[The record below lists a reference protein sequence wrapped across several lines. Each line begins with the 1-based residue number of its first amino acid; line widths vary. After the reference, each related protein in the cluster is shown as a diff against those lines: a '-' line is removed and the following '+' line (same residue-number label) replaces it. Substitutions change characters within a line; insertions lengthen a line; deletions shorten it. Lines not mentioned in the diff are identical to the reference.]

1 MLLAQVLPLAMFL
14 LAAEM
19 VIGCFAVML
28 LTDLEGEIGG
38 AFLGRYALTF
48 FAGGLF
54 TAWLRGQY
62 PAPATLQEMG
72 VRTEWLPGEGRAFT
86 FFLIFLGLYNPA
98 TWFGLRLLRK
108 GLGILAVVAGVTTLV
123 FSALAYGQAPWYGL
137 GTVLNF
143 LAASLV
149 LGGAT
154 TGLAVGHSYLSTP
167 LLSPRPLR
175 HITIVLFCALLIQIL
190 SLPVYLGLV
199 GFPAAAERGRELLG
213 TYGLIL
219 GVRVAI
225 GLLFPL
231 VLAVLAWH
239 TTRMKAMRSA
249 TGLLYIGSGV
259 VLTGEIVAKV
269 LFFIG
274 GLPV

>member
-1 MLLAQVLPLAMFL
+1 MALVQVLPLALFL

-19 VIGCFAVML
+19 TIGCFAVML

-38 AFLGRYALTF
+38 GFLGRYALTF

-62 PAPATLQEMG
+62 PSLDTLREMG
-72 VRTEWLPGEGRAFT
+72 VRVEWLAGEGRAFT

-98 TWFGLRLLRK
+98 TWFGLRRLRQ
-108 GLGILAVVAGVTTLV
+108 GIGILATIAGVTTLV
-123 FSALAYGQAPWYGL
+123 FSGLAYGQTPWAGI
-137 GTVLNF
+137 GTILN
-143 LAASLV
+143 LLVAALV

-175 HITIVLFCALLIQIL
+175 HITILLFFALLVQLL
-190 SLPVYLGLV
+190 SMPIYLGLI
-199 GFPAAAERGRELLG
+199 GAPLAAEKGQALLG

-219 GVRVAI
+219 SVRIAI
-225 GLLFPL
+225 GLIFPL

-269 LFFIG
+269 LFFVA

>member
-1 MLLAQVLPLAMFL
+1 MVLAQVLPLALFL

-19 VIGCFAVML
+19 TIGCFAVML

-48 FAGGLF
+48 LAGGLF

-62 PAPATLQEMG
+62 PATDVLREMG
-72 VRTEWLPGEGRAFT
+72 VRVEWLAGEDRAFT

-123 FSALAYGQAPWYGL
+123 YSGLAYGQAPWIGI
-137 GTVLNF
+137 GTILN
-143 LAASLV
+143 LLIAGLV
-149 LGGAT
+149 LGGTT
-154 TGLAVGHSYLSTP
+154 TGLAVGHSYLSAP
-167 LLSPRPLR
+167 QLSPRPLQ
-175 HITIVLFCALLIQIL
+175 HITILLIFALLVQL
-190 SLPVYLGLV
+190 LAMPVYLGLI
-199 GFPAAAERGRELLG
+199 GAPAAAAKGQELLG

-219 GVRVAI
+219 GVRIAI
-225 GLLFPL
+225 GLIFPL
-231 VLAVLAWH
+231 VLAILAWH

-269 LFFIG
+269 LFFIT

>member
-1 MLLAQVLPLAMFL
+1 MVLAQVLPLALFL

-19 VIGCFAVML
+19 TIGCFAVML
-28 LTDLEGEIGG
+28 LTDIEGEIGG

-62 PAPATLQEMG
+62 PAPDTLREMG
-72 VRTEWLPGEGRAFT
+72 VRVEWLAGETRAFT

-98 TWFGLRLLRK
+98 TWFGLGRLRK
-108 GLGILAVVAGVTTLV
+108 GLGILATIAGVATLV
-123 FSALAYGQAPWYGL
+123 FSGLAYGQTPWAGI
-137 GTVLNF
+137 GTILN
-143 LAASLV
+143 LLVAALV

-175 HITIVLFCALLIQIL
+175 HITIILFFALLAQLL
-190 SLPVYLGLV
+190 SMPVYLGLI
-199 GFPAAAERGRELLG
+199 GAPLAAEKGQALLG

-219 GVRVAI
+219 GVRIAI

-231 VLAVLAWH
+231 VLAILAWH

-269 LFFIG
+269 LFFVA

>member
-1 MLLAQVLPLAMFL
+1 MVLAQVLPLALFL

-19 VIGCFAVML
+19 TIGCFAVML

-48 FAGGLF
+48 LAGGFF

-62 PAPATLQEMG
+62 PPLDVLREMG
-72 VRTEWLPGEGRAFT
+72 VRTEWLAGESRAFT

-108 GLGILAVVAGVTTLV
+108 GLGALAVIAGVTTLV
-123 FSALAYGQAPWYGL
+123 YSGLAYGQAPWIGI
-137 GTVLNF
+137 GTILN
-143 LAASLV
+143 LLVAGLV

-154 TGLAVGHSYLSTP
+154 TGLAVGHSYLSAP
-167 LLSPRPLR
+167 QLSPRPLR
-175 HITIVLFCALLIQIL
+175 HITILLIFALLVQL
-190 SLPVYLGLV
+190 LAMPVYLGLI
-199 GFPAAAERGRELLG
+199 GAPAAAAKGQELLG

-219 GVRVAI
+219 GVRIAI

-231 VLAVLAWH
+231 VLAILAWH

-269 LFFIG
+269 LFFIT

>member
-1 MLLAQVLPLAMFL
+1 MALAQVLPLALFL

-19 VIGCFAVML
+19 TIGCFAVML

-62 PAPATLQEMG
+62 PALDTLREMG
-72 VRTEWLPGEGRAFT
+72 VRVEWLAGEGRAFT
-86 FFLIFLGLYNPA
+86 FFLVFLGLYNPA
-98 TWFGLRLLRK
+98 TWFGLRRLRQ
-108 GLGILAVVAGVTTLV
+108 GLGILATIAGVTTLV
-123 FSALAYGQAPWYGL
+123 FSGLAYGQTPWAGI
-137 GTVLNF
+137 GTILN
-143 LAASLV
+143 LLVAALV
-149 LGGAT
+149 LGAAT

-175 HITIVLFCALLIQIL
+175 HITILLFFALLVQLL
-190 SLPVYLGLV
+190 SMPIYLGLI
-199 GFPAAAERGRELLG
+199 GAPLAAEKGQALLG

-219 GVRVAI
+219 GVRIAI
-225 GLLFPL
+225 GLIFPL

-249 TGLLYIGSGV
+249 TGLLYIGAGV

-269 LFFIG
+269 LFFVA

>member
-1 MLLAQVLPLAMFL
+1 MVLAQVLPLALFL

-19 VIGCFAVML
+19 TIGCFAVMM

-38 AFLGRYALTF
+38 AFLGRYGLTF
-48 FAGGLF
+48 LAGGLF

-62 PAPATLQEMG
+62 PPPDILREMG
-72 VRTEWLPGEGRAFT
+72 VRVEWLGSESRAFT
-86 FFLIFLGLYNPA
+86 IFLVFLGLYNPA
-98 TWFGLRLLRK
+98 TWFGLRRVRK
-108 GLGILAVVAGVTTLV
+108 GFGILATVAGVAALV
-123 FSALAYGQAPWYGL
+123 FSGLAYGQAPWTGF
-137 GTVLNF
+137 GTILN
-143 LAASLV
+143 LIIAAVV

-175 HITIVLFCALLIQIL
+175 HITIILVAALVIQLL
-190 SLPVYLGLV
+190 SLPVYLGLI
-199 GFPAAAERGRELLG
+199 GAPAAAAKGQELLG

-219 GVRVAI
+219 GVRIAI

-231 VLAVLAWH
+231 VLAILAWH
-239 TTRMKAMRSA
+239 TTRLKAMRSA

-269 LFFIG
+269 LFFIT

>member
-1 MLLAQVLPLAMFL
+1 MVLAQVLPLALFL

-19 VIGCFAVML
+19 TIGCFAVML

-62 PAPATLQEMG
+62 PAIPTLQTMG
-72 VRTEWLPGEGRAFT
+72 VRTEWLSGEVRAFT

-98 TWFGLRLLRK
+98 TWFGLRRLRK
-108 GLGILAVVAGVTTLV
+108 GLGILAVIAGITTLV
-123 FSALAYGQAPWYGL
+123 YSGLAYGQAPWVGV
-137 GTVLNF
+137 GTIANLLV
-143 LAASLV
+143 AGLV

-175 HITIVLFCALLIQIL
+175 HITIVLGGALLIQLL
-190 SLPVYLGLV
+190 SLPVYLGLI
-199 GFPAAAERGRELLG
+199 GAPAAAAKGQDLLA

-231 VLAVLAWH
+231 VLAILAWH

-249 TGLLYIGSGV
+249 TGLLYISSGV

-269 LFFIG
+269 LFFIA

>member
-1 MLLAQVLPLAMFL
+1 MVLAQVLPLALFL

-19 VIGCFAVML
+19 TIGCFAVML

-48 FAGGLF
+48 LVGGLF

-62 PAPATLQEMG
+62 PPTDVLREMG
-72 VRTEWLPGEGRAFT
+72 VQIEWLAGEDRAFT

-108 GLGILAVVAGVTTLV
+108 GLGILAVVAGATTLV
-123 FSALAYGQAPWYGL
+123 YSGLAYGQAPWIGI
-137 GTVLNF
+137 GTILNLL
-143 LAASLV
+143 LAALV
-149 LGGAT
+149 LGGAI
-154 TGLAVGHSYLSTP
+154 TGLAVGHSYLSSP
-167 LLSPRPLR
+167 QLSPRPLR
-175 HITIVLFCALLIQIL
+175 NITILLIIALVAQLL
-190 SLPVYLGLV
+190 SIPVYLGLV
-199 GFPAAAERGRELLG
+199 GANAATIRGQEFLSI
-213 TYGLIL
+213 YGLHL
-219 GVRVAI
+219 GVRIAI
-225 GLLFPL
+225 GLIFPL
-231 VLAVLAWH
+231 VLAILAWH

-269 LFFIG
+269 LFFIT

>member
-1 MLLAQVLPLAMFL
+1 MVLAQVLPLALFL

-19 VIGCFAVML
+19 TIGCFAVML

-48 FAGGLF
+48 LAGGLF

-62 PAPATLQEMG
+62 PSTDVLREMG
-72 VRTEWLPGEGRAFT
+72 VQVEWLAGEGRAFT

-108 GLGILAVVAGVTTLV
+108 GFGILAVIAGVTTLV
-123 FSALAYGQAPWYGL
+123 YSGLAYGQAPWIGIGPIFNL
-137 GTVLNF
+137 L
-143 LAASLV
+143 LAGLV

-154 TGLAVGHSYLSTP
+154 TGLAVGHSYLSSP
-167 LLSPRPLR
+167 QLSPRPLR
-175 HITIVLFCALLIQIL
+175 HITILLIFALLGQL
-190 SLPVYLGLV
+190 LVMPVYLGLI
-199 GFPAAAERGRELLG
+199 GAPAATAKGQELLS

-219 GVRVAI
+219 GVRIAI
-225 GLLFPL
+225 GLIFPL
-231 VLAVLAWH
+231 VLAILAWH
-239 TTRMKAMRSA
+239 TTKIKAMRSA

-269 LFFIG
+269 LFFIT

>member
-1 MLLAQVLPLAMFL
+1 MVLAQVLPLALFL
-14 LAAEM
+14 LAVEM
-19 VIGCFAVML
+19 TIGSFAVMV

-38 AFLGRYALTF
+38 AFLGRYGLTF

-62 PAPATLQEMG
+62 PSVETLQTMG
-72 VRTEWLPGEGRAFT
+72 VHVEWLAREQRAFT
-86 FFLIFLGLYNPA
+86 VFLILLGLYNPA
-98 TWFGLRLLRK
+98 TWFGLRRLRQS
-108 GLGILAVVAGVTTLV
+108 LGILASVAGVITLG
-123 FSALAYGQAPWYGL
+123 FSALAYGQSPWL
-137 GTVLNF
+137 GFGTIANL

-167 LLSPRPLR
+167 ALSPRPLR
-175 HITIVLFCALLIQIL
+175 NITILLFVALLVQIL
-190 SLPVYLGLV
+190 SLPAYLGLIA
-199 GFPAAAERGRELLG
+199 FPAAAGAGRDLLDN
-213 TYGLIL
+213 YGLIL
-219 GVRVAI
+219 GVRLTI

-231 VLAVLAWH
+231 ILAILAWH

-269 LFFIG
+269 LFFIAG
-274 GLPV
+274 VPV

>member
-1 MLLAQVLPLAMFL
+1 MALAQVLPLALFL

-19 VIGCFAVML
+19 TIGCFAVML

-54 TAWLRGQY
+54 TAWIRGLYEGPDKLR
-62 PAPATLQEMG
+62 EMG
-72 VRTEWLPGEGRAFT
+72 VRVEWLGGESRAFT
-86 FFLIFLGLYNPA
+86 FFLVFLGLYNVA
-98 TWFGLRLLRK
+98 TWFSLRRLRK
-108 GLGILAVVAGVTTLV
+108 GLGILAVIAGVTTLV
-123 FSALAYGQAPWYGL
+123 YSGLAYGQTPWMGV
-137 GTVLNF
+137 GTILN
-143 LAASLV
+143 LLVAALV
-149 LGGAT
+149 LGGAI

-175 HITIVLFCALLIQIL
+175 HITIILFFAIMVQLLSIPI
-190 SLPVYLGLV
+190 YLGLI
-199 GFPAAAERGRELLG
+199 GAPLAAEKGQALLNV
-213 TYGLIL
+213 YGLHL
-219 GVRVAI
+219 GIRIAI
-225 GLLFPL
+225 GLIFPL

-269 LFFIG
+269 LFFVA